1 MSRIGQLHLGI
12 GTSSCCLVNQ
22 YSVLD
27 LVVPLYHHHVSSVLC
42 SLISLVNRSRER
54 TMHITKTKSI
64 VPKQVIFWYFMM
76 LPQFIAKF
84 VFGMED
90 FLYIHDKK
98 NNANSIIKDITSA
111 SDLSFETSTKPRIV
125 EFYSPYCVRVWS
137 VHASFSNT
145 YLLIVWLVLIS
156 VYSGSL
162 HSIQKEIHRSCQRSL

>member
-1 MSRIGQLHLGI
+1 MSRIRPLHLGI
-12 GTSSCCLVNQ
+12 GTCSWCTRPR
-22 YSVLD
+22 
-27 LVVPLYHHHVSSVLC
+27 VVPLYHHHVSSVLC

-90 FLYIHDKK
+90 FLYINDKK

-125 EFYSPYCVRVWS
+125 EFYSPYCVR
-137 VHASFSNT
+137 T
-145 YLLIVWLVLIS
+145 CM
-156 VYSGSL
+156 
-162 HSIQKEIHRSCQRSL
+162 ECSCII

>member
-1 MSRIGQLHLGI
+1 MSRIRPLHLGI
-12 GTSSCCLVNQ
+12 GTCSWCTRPR
-22 YSVLD
+22 
-27 LVVPLYHHHVSSVLC
+27 VVPLYHHVSSVLC

-90 FLYIHDKK
+90 FLYINDKK

-125 EFYSPYCVRVWS
+125 EFYSPYCVRTS
-137 VHASFSNT
+137 M
-145 YLLIVWLVLIS
+145 
-156 VYSGSL
+156 
-162 HSIQKEIHRSCQRSL
+162 ECSCII